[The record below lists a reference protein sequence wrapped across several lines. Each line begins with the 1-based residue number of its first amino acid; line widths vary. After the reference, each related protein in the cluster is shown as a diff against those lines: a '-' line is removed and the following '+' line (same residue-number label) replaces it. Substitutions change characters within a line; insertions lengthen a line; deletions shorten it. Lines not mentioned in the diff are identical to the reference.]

1 MPPTDTAREVQHLLS
16 QQDFGQALQVA
27 ERWVQKQPGVLAA
40 WMGVARAAL
49 GIGMLGRADSAITRA
64 FAMAP
69 KDPQVIFFRS
79 AIDHRIGRS
88 DVAIER
94 LQSITPAQ
102 VQSVAA
108 RYFGDERLTVGIL
121 RPLPRDA
128 QPPRPAPSPAA
139 AGLRH

>member
-94 LQSITPAQ
+94 LQSLARMNHP
-102 VQSVAA
+102 VA
-108 RYFGDERLTVGIL
+108 L
-121 RPLPRDA
+121 DA
-128 QPPRPAPSPAA
+128 ALALA
-139 AGLRH
+139 